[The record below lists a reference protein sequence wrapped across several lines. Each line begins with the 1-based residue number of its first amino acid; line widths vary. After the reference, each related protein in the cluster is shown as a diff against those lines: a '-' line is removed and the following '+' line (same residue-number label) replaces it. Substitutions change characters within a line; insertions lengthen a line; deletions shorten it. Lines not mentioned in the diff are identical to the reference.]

1 MSQKTQILL
10 VVGGTIALA
19 FLPLGLQLFI
29 LVMGLLITPIVFVVG
44 LIKPAWIKLK
54 SRWQVV
60 KISSLMF
67 LFFFFGTG
75 LAGSRLPKQPQVI
88 ASPQPSVSPSIALAL
103 PSNIAPSTTP
113 AITPSRSPSSP
124 TPSPK
129 PPTQVS
135 SSSPSP
141 KPPTQVSSSSPS
153 PTPPTQISSPSP
165 SPVKKGR
172 VQIRAATQGQGCTCP
187 YDTDRAGRQCGA
199 RSAYSKA
206 GGNGPSCYENDS

>member
-29 LVMGLLITPIVFVVG
+29 LVTGLLITPILFVLG
-44 LIKPAWIKLK
+44 LIKPAWIKVET
-54 SRWQVV
+54 RWQVV

-88 ASPQPSVSPSIALAL
+88 ASPQPSVSPSIAIAS

-113 AITPSRSPSSP
+113 AITPSRSPSPSSVSSSSP

-129 PPTQVS
+129 
-135 SSSPSP
+135 
-141 KPPTQVSSSSPS
+141 
-153 PTPPTQISSPSP
+153 PPTQISSPSP

-172 VQIRAATQGQGCTCP
+172 VPIRAGTQGQGCTCP
-187 YDTDRAGRQCGA
+187 YDTDRAGRQCGG

-206 GGNGPSCYENDS
+206 GGSGPSCYENDS